1 MNGLRGPA
9 RFVGVIG
16 EQHCNDELAA
26 LARAVGAAVARR
38 GGVLVCGGMGGV
50 MEAAAQG
57 AREAGGLTVGI
68 LPGHAREDANPFID
82 IPIVTNLSEA
92 RNIVVVRS
100 SEVIIAVGGSY
111 GTLSE
116 IAFALKLG
124 VPVVGLRTWRL
135 ARDPAEAGGFV
146 DPIVR
151 ATTPEQAVELAWQVL
166 ERRGA
171 SR

>member
-1 MNGLRGPA
+1 MRRVQHRP

-16 EQHCNDELAA
+16 EQDCSAELAA
-26 LARAVGAAVARR
+26 LARAVGEGIARR

-50 MEAAAQG
+50 MAAATEG
-57 AREAGGLTVGI
+57 ARAAGGLTVGI
-68 LPGHAREDANPFID
+68 LPGQDRSAANPFID
-82 IPIVTNLSEA
+82 VPIVTNLGEA

-100 SEVIIAVGGSY
+100 SEVIIAVGGGY

-135 ARDPAEAGGFV
+135 AKDGDPRFV

-151 ATTPEQAVELAWQVL
+151 ADTPQQAVELAWQL
-166 ERRGA
+166 LDQRT
-171 SR
+171 SSP

>member
-1 MNGLRGPA
+1 MQERL

-16 EQHCNDELAA
+16 EQDCSAELAA
-26 LARAVGAAVARR
+26 LARAVGEGIARR

-50 MEAAAQG
+50 MAAAAQG
-57 AREAGGLTVGI
+57 AKAAGGLTVGI
-68 LPGHAREDANPFID
+68 LPGETRAAANPFID
-82 IPIVTNLSEA
+82 IPIVTNLGEA
-92 RNIVVVRS
+92 RNVIVVRS
-100 SEVIIAVGGSY
+100 SEVLIAVGGYY

-135 ARDPAEAGGFV
+135 AKDGVDAPFV

-151 ATTPEQAVELAWQVL
+151 AETPEQAVELAWQLL
-166 ERRGA
+166 ERRTSA
-171 SR
+171 L

>member
-1 MNGLRGPA
+1 MRKRP

-16 EQHCNDELAA
+16 EQDCSAELAT
-26 LARAVGAAVARR
+26 LARAVGTEIARR

-50 MEAAAQG
+50 MAAAAQG
-57 AREAGGLTVGI
+57 AQAAGGLTVGI
-68 LPGHAREDANPFID
+68 LPGQDRAAANPFID
-82 IPIVTNLSEA
+82 IPIVTNLGEA

-135 ARDPAEAGGFV
+135 AKDGADAPFV

-151 ATTPEQAVELAWQVL
+151 AATPEQAVELAWQLL
-166 ERRGA
+166 ERRSA
-171 SR
+171 PT